1 MERILFNLYENIGF
15 FLSIFV
21 DSDDLIRLGTGSDS
35 DHFRVCMSSIKLL
48 KQCAIYQVTCSAY
61 CIDGTYK
68 ITFEEIVL
76 VVFGRTDMKRR
87 MHPIAF
93 MLTSNECMEDY
104 QFFYSSLK
112 QVCENLNIPI
122 VINYLMQDALKA
134 ESSALQH
141 SFENVSNF
149 T

>member
-1 MERILFNLYENIGF
+1 
-15 FLSIFV
+15 
-21 DSDDLIRLGTGSDS
+21 
-35 DHFRVCMSSIKLL
+35 MSSIKLL

-104 QFFYSSLK
+104 QFFYSSSK
-112 QVCENLNIPI
+112 FV
-122 VINYLMQDALKA
+122 K
-134 ESSALQH
+134 
-141 SFENVSNF
+141 